1 MVVVSVN
8 WKIGLQSHKLLP
20 KIKGAVFVA
29 NMVLV
34 YITYW
39 WLCVHVLVILCWFL
53 FEFYE
58 LT

>member
-1 MVVVSVN
+1 MVVVAVN

-29 NMVLV
+29 NMV